1 MATTKPAHVCLATM
15 ERVEHDAELMLRYA
29 SGDVGAFERLY
40 ARHKGPLYR
49 YLLRQVPDPA
59 IASDLFQEVWSRIV
73 AARNRY
79 EVRAKFATFLF
90 KVAHHCTIDHYRRQR
105 ALPGEESF
113 DVQSSIET
121 EPASPDHEQPDRI
134 AERGE
139 QQSALLAAIAALP
152 VEQREAFLLREE
164 AGLDV
169 EEIARVTGV
178 GVETAKSRVRYAIR
192 KLRQALAERA
202 ATPDVAVEEPV
213 AARACARDMSG

>member
-1 MATTKPAHVCLATM
+1 M
-15 ERVEHDAELMLRYA
+15 ERGDHDAELMLRYA

-49 YLLRQVPDPA
+49 YLLRQVHDPA
-59 IASDLFQEVWSRIV
+59 IASDLFQEVWSRII

-79 EVRAKFATFLF
+79 EIRAKFATFLF
-90 KVAHHCTIDHYRRQR
+90 QVAHHCTIDHYRRR
-105 ALPGEESF
+105 RTLPGEESF
-113 DVQSSIET
+113 DEKSSIEI
-121 EPASPDHEQPDRI
+121 EPASPEHEQPDRI

-152 VEQREAFLLREE
+152 AEQREAFLLREE

-178 GVETAKSRVRYAIR
+178 GIETAKSRVRYAIR
-192 KLRQALAERA
+192 KLRHALAERA
-202 ATPDVAVEEPV
+202 TAPAVTIEEAVAQST
-213 AARACARDMSG
+213 CARDMSG